1 MVSHRLPRDSN
12 PSFKGP
18 GLQTKKRLG
27 PVFQGN
33 TVTDVHV
40 TVPAVKK
47 TANNTNSTNQMRD
60 AREKLVVKTKPQDAR
75 DRLNQKAQGTDAR
88 QKLMNIRAQKD
99 PVPVDARAKILG
111 KKQLVTGP
119 QPQAANFSLTR
130 TVSNAAAGSVQV
142 NPGPQGQLK
151 ITKTLTKVMPPGYED
166 VTGVRRQAAVT
177 HRLGPPA
184 GSVPDI
190 HNIANITR
198 TVSNPQAS
206 VPVLHGQPSTYL
218 PPQSTYNPPY
228 PPYAPPAHY
237 PAPVSHMSAPPP
249 QQNFY
254 PQSPAHPPPQ
264 PYSHTHIP
272 ASSHSLPYPPQE
284 QSGPGYQVHVPHQS
298 PVIPKIQ
305 VHNDH
310 YQPPA
315 VAPVYPVQPHYA
327 PPPGHAPYAAP
338 AQPEY
343 GYVQQS
349 QPVYYQ
355 PPFKQEIQYQSE
367 EQSLDEAQ
375 YSMARD
381 NFSVKT
387 IVNNP
392 PPPPPAIRPTIQ
404 SSTLK
409 RKSQGEVIPVISGQ
423 GALRSSN
430 TNYVPIIEPSSADA
444 AKKGKFTK
452 IAAPGVLLSKSARE
466 KSIEEEEENVISPIQ
481 GFRISI
487 TNLAV
492 TVTQDD
498 IIELFGA
505 VGGVKSVKLVK
516 KGQAEVVYVKKEDAI
531 QATQTYHE
539 RELDG
544 LPMIVKN
551 MTPVSARVKEVAEK
565 PLTTA
570 KGAEGKPLIFNKK
583 APVTKDPSKIV
594 DVGTLHKALFK
605 TGTTVSSKPVTFTV
619 NI

>member
-1 MVSHRLPRDSN
+1 MDESLDDYISKSNFKVQIGN

-151 ITKTLTKVMPPGYED
+151 ITKT
-166 VTGVRRQAAVT
+166 
-177 HRLGPPA
+177 
-184 GSVPDI
+184 
-190 HNIANITR
+190 
-198 TVSNPQAS
+198 
-206 VPVLHGQPSTYL
+206 
-218 PPQSTYNPPY
+218 
-228 PPYAPPAHY
+228 
-237 PAPVSHMSAPPP
+237 
-249 QQNFY
+249 
-254 PQSPAHPPPQ
+254 
-264 PYSHTHIP
+264 
-272 ASSHSLPYPPQE
+272 
-284 QSGPGYQVHVPHQS
+284 VHVPHQS